1 MTNLLMGIGL
11 VLIWVAISG
20 VALYFV
26 SKIGVHAPVKPR
38 YKKRIEAYTN
48 TQAKNKYM
56 EE

>member
-11 VLIWVAISG
+11 VLSWIAIAG

-26 SKIGVHAPVKPR
+26 SKLGAHAPVKQR

-48 TQAKNKYM
+48 AQAKNKYM
-56 EE
+56 ED

>member
-11 VLIWVAISG
+11 VLSWIAIAG

-26 SKIGVHAPVKPR
+26 RKLGAHAPVKPR
-38 YKKRIEAYTN
+38 YKKQIEAYTN

-56 EE
+56 ED

>member
-1 MTNLLMGIGL
+1 MTNILMGIGL
-11 VLIWVAISG
+11 VLSWIAVAG

-26 SKIGVHAPVKPR
+26 SKLGSHAPVKPR

>member
-11 VLIWVAISG
+11 VLMWIAIAG

-26 SKIGVHAPVKPR
+26 SKLGAHAPVKPR
-38 YKKRIEAYTN
+38 YKKQIEAYTN

-56 EE
+56 ED

>member
-11 VLIWVAISG
+11 VLMWFVIVG

-26 SKIGVHAPVKPR
+26 SKLGAHAPVKPR
-38 YKKRIEAYTN
+38 YKKSIEAYTN

-56 EE
+56 ED

>member
-11 VLIWVAISG
+11 VLIWIAIAG

-26 SKIGVHAPVKPR
+26 SKLGAHAPVKPR
-38 YKKRIEAYTN
+38 YKKRIEAYMN

-56 EE
+56 ED

>member
-11 VLIWVAISG
+11 VLSWIAIAG

-26 SKIGVHAPVKPR
+26 SKLGAHALVKPR
-38 YKKRIEAYTN
+38 YKKQIEAYTN

-56 EE
+56 ED